1 MQAAIHVFVALAFMA
16 LGLAFYRGR
25 GLNLAAGYNT
35 MSKAEKA
42 RYDQARLGKFMG
54 KLMFAVAGANLVM
67 ALGPLLDNL
76 LFLWLGLGLM
86 MAVIVAGVVYAN
98 TGERFMK

>member
-1 MQAAIHVFVALAFMA
+1 MQAAIHVFV
-16 LGLAFYRGR
+16 
-25 GLNLAAGYNT
+25 
-35 MSKAEKA
+35 
-42 RYDQARLGKFMG
+42 
-54 KLMFAVAGANLVM
+54 

-98 TGERFMK
+98 TGNRFIK